1 MALRFLLDANLPRM
15 AVDAV
20 RQAGHEVEFARD
32 IGLGNAADEAIAA
45 RARDTGAVLVTRD
58 LDFAD
63 VRQYPPEH
71 YEGIVVLRL
80 ADDAVASEIAA
91 AVRRFVSAG
100 DFLCELRGRLAIVE
114 GDRVRFRPPL
124 PER

>member
-20 RQAGHEVEFARD
+20 GQAGHEVEFARD
-32 IGLGNAADEAIAA
+32 IGLGNASDEAIAA

-114 GDRVRFRPPL
+114 GDRVRFR
-124 PER
+124 